1 MFVQLIHFPS
11 PQITKIFKKV
21 KAEHEAKHLIPSE
34 RRALCAV
41 LCHPHRSSPA
51 WGITLNIRVH
61 PGQSPLP
68 SCSFH
73 STELPCQPALQSCAA
88 AWFRL
93 PWLYQ
98 AGSPADFFRTKP
110 QSIFPW
116 RNACLLM
123 HALPERVPAVLSNI
137 PLWWAHP
144 CICHKLCCLTLLG
157 SNLMFSNGKRFGF
170 KNKRDS

>member
-51 WGITLNIRVH
+51 WGITRNIRVH

-73 STELPCQPALQSCAA
+73 STYRATMSARPAELRCCVVSPPLTVSSRFPCWFLQDKTSVH
-88 AWFRL
+88 L
-93 PWLYQ
+93 PLKKCMP
-98 AGSPADFFRTKP
+98 S
-110 QSIFPW
+110 
-116 RNACLLM
+116 NACLAWKSSCRTFKHPPLM
-123 HALPERVPAVLSNI
+123 GPSLHLPQALLPDFAGLQLDVFQRQEVWV
-137 PLWWAHP
+137 
-144 CICHKLCCLTLLG
+144 
-157 SNLMFSNGKRFGF
+157 
-170 KNKRDS
+170 